1 MASTEKTKEKINKGK
16 ITKIVSVV
24 VEVEF
29 PSVVPNI
36 FSALIVKKADDSK
49 LVLEVQQIMGN
60 NQVRALAMG
69 TTDGVKRGMEVIDT
83 GSPIKVP
90 VGPGTLGRI
99 FNVLGEPIDM
109 KGEVKAEKYEPIH
122 KPAPSLVDQENSP
135 SILETGIKVIDLI
148 APFARGGKIAA
159 FGGAG
164 TGKTTVITQRLKY
177 LIDKKLALPE
187 EILALSYRSRDKSGV
202 SNQTSQLQSIREY
215 VHKNNPGIT
224 DDTNLDLSYFFYN
237 GVFKNLG
244 GSNDES

>member
-99 FNVLGEPIDM
+99 FNVLGYT
-109 KGEVKAEKYEPIH
+109 K
-122 KPAPSLVDQENSP
+122 ENL
-135 SILETGIKVIDLI
+135 LETKE
-148 APFARGGKIAA
+148 
-159 FGGAG
+159 
-164 TGKTTVITQRLKY
+164 QM
-177 LIDKKLALPE
+177 KLA
-187 EILALSYRSRDKSGV
+187 G
-202 SNQTSQLQSIREY
+202 
-215 VHKNNPGIT
+215 
-224 DDTNLDLSYFFYN
+224 FF
-237 GVFKNLG
+237 
-244 GSNDES
+244 